1 MTRRPRPHL
10 EQRHDNGSRARP
22 KRTTASAYRNA
33 ALLIAALALA
43 AVPSCDRNCTGC
55 GAGAEAADPPNKP
68 PTATA
73 QSVVVEEDAS
83 IAIQLA
89 GTDPDGSVT
98 GYRVVDQPQ
107 QGTLTGT
114 APALTY
120 TPAADFN
127 GTDSFTFVATDNRGA
142 DSDPAQVSIEVTP
155 VNDSPVATAQEVDV
169 SEDGSVAIELSGTDP
184 DGSVTGYRV
193 VDQPQQGTLTGTAP
207 ALTYTPAA
215 DFNGTDS
222 FTFVA
227 TDNQGADSDPAQV
240 SIEVTPVNDSP
251 VATAREVDVS
261 EDGSVAIELSGTD
274 AEGSIGGY
282 EVVTEPENGELSGD
296 PPSLTYTP
304 NMDFN
309 GTDGFLFSVVDGDDV
324 TSEPARVSINVTP
337 VNDAPVAV
345 AQSLTIT
352 DGESID
358 IVLEG
363 TDIDGTVES
372 YEVLTEAQHGT
383 LTRTPPEVTYTP
395 NADFSGQDTF
405 TFNVTDNEGA
415 TSASAEVVIE
425 VAAPCA
431 DDRDVLEALYHATS
445 GDDWG
450 ENSGW
455 LTAEE
460 LHDWHGVRVE
470 GGCVVRI
477 LLPDNGLQGTIPW
490 QLMNLR
496 GLRAL
501 GLGGNSLSGAI
512 PPELG
517 NLTDLVGLDLG
528 LVCNVIDCRSNE
540 LTGAIPW
547 QLGNLTNLQTLDLGG
562 NQLTESIPAE
572 LGNLTRLEWM
582 VLSGNQLTG
591 SIPDEIGNL
600 ANLEHLDLALNRLT
614 GPIPKAF
621 GNLTQI
627 VRMSLGTNQLT
638 GAIPAEL
645 DNLENLRDLYLSNNQ
660 LSGPIPGWLPRH
672 IDLRR
677 LHLAHNELE
686 GSIPPELANIEYLQ
700 SLDLAANKLTGSI
713 PEELGRMPHLWSLSL
728 NDNALTGSIPATLG
742 MLPMTEGTLQ
752 LAGNDLS
759 GTVPV
764 EIADLTELWILGL
777 DRNQLSGRLPA
788 AMTGMTRLR
797 VLLFDDNDGL
807 CAPADEDFQTW
818 LEGVNRS
825 TGPTCE

>member
-1 MTRRPRPHL
+1 M
-10 EQRHDNGSRARP
+10 
-22 KRTTASAYRNA
+22 
-33 ALLIAALALA
+33 A
-43 AVPSCDRNCTGC
+43 AVSSCDRNCVGC
-55 GAGAEAADPPNKP
+55 GAKAADPPNQP

-470 GGCVVRI
+470 DGCVVGI
-477 LLPDNGLQGTIPW
+477 LLPDNGLRGTIPW

-501 GLGGNSLSGAI
+501 GLDGNSLSGAI

-528 LVCNVIDCRSNE
+528 PVCNVVDCRSNE

-547 QLGNLTNLQTLDLGG
+547 QLGNLTNLQILELGG

-582 VLSGNQLTG
+582 DLSANQLTG

-600 ANLEHLDLALNRLT
+600 ANLEHLGLALNRLT

-627 VRMSLGTNQLT
+627 VRMALGTNQLT

-700 SLDLAANKLTGSI
+700 SLDLSANKLTGSI
-713 PEELGRMPHLWSLSL
+713 PEELGRLSHLWSLSL

-797 VLLFDDNDGL
+797 VLFFDDNDGL

>member
-1 MTRRPRPHL
+1 MRRRPRPHL

-33 ALLIAALALA
+33 ALLIAALGLA
-43 AVPSCDRNCTGC
+43 AVPSCNRNCAGC
-55 GAGAEAADPPNKP
+55 GAEAAGPPNQP

-251 VATAREVDVS
+251 VATAQEVDVS

-352 DGESID
+352 DEESID

-383 LTRTPPEVTYTP
+383 LTGTPPEVTYTP

-425 VAAPCA
+425 VAPCA

-460 LHDWHGVRVE
+460 LRDWHGVRVE

-477 LLPDNGLQGTIPW
+477 LLPDNGLRGTIPW

-501 GLGGNSLSGAI
+501 GLDGNSLSGAI

-517 NLTDLVGLDLG
+517 NLTDLVDLNLG
-528 LVCNVIDCRSNE
+528 QVCNVIECRSNE

-547 QLGNLTNLQTLDLGG
+547 QLGNLTNLQTLVLGG

-582 VLSGNQLTG
+582 DLSGNQLTG
-591 SIPDEIGNL
+591 SIPDEIGDL

-627 VRMSLGTNQLT
+627 VRMSLATNQLT

-660 LSGPIPGWLPRH
+660 LSGPIPGWLPRR

-686 GSIPPELANIEYLQ
+686 GSIPPDLANIEHLQ

-713 PEELGRMPHLWSLSL
+713 PEELGRLPQLRLLSL

-742 MLPMTEGTLQ
+742 MLSMTEGTLQ

-797 VLLFDDNDGL
+797 VLFFDDNDGL

>member
-43 AVPSCDRNCTGC
+43 AVPSCDRNCVGC
-55 GAGAEAADPPNKP
+55 GAGAEAADPPNQP

-155 VNDSPVATAQEVDV
+155 VNDSPVATAQAVDV

-227 TDNQGADSDPAQV
+227 TDNRGADSDPAQV

-425 VAAPCA
+425 VAPCA

-470 GGCVVRI
+470 DGCVVGI
-477 LLPDNGLQGTIPW
+477 LLPDNGLRGTIPW

-501 GLGGNSLSGAI
+501 GLDGNSLSGAI

-528 LVCNVIDCRSNE
+528 PVCNVIDCRSNE

-582 VLSGNQLTG
+582 DLSANQLTG

-627 VRMSLGTNQLT
+627 VRMALGTNQLT
-638 GAIPAEL
+638 GALPAEL

-713 PEELGRMPHLWSLSL
+713 PEELGRLSHLRLLSL
-728 NDNALTGSIPATLG
+728 DDNALTGSIPATLG

>member
-1 MTRRPRPHL
+1 MRPRPRPHL

-22 KRTTASAYRNA
+22 KRTTASVYRNA
-33 ALLIAALALA
+33 ALLIAALA
-43 AVPSCDRNCTGC
+43 AVSSCDRNCVGC
-55 GAGAEAADPPNKP
+55 GAKAADPPNQP

-73 QSVVVEEDAS
+73 QSVVVEEEAS

-155 VNDSPVATAQEVDV
+155 VNDSPVATAREVDV

-227 TDNQGADSDPAQV
+227 TDNRGADSDPAQV

-352 DGESID
+352 GGESID

-425 VAAPCA
+425 VASCA

-445 GDDWG
+445 GDDWRF
-450 ENSGW
+450 NSGW

-460 LHDWHGVRVE
+460 LHRWYGVRVE
-470 GGCVVRI
+470 DGCVVGI
-477 LLPDNGLQGTIPW
+477 QLPDNGLQGTIPW

-496 GLRAL
+496 GLRTL
-501 GLGGNSLSGAI
+501 VLDGNSLSGAI

-517 NLTDLVGLDLG
+517 NLTDLVGLNLG

-547 QLGNLTNLQTLDLGG
+547 QLGNLKNLQSLDLGG

-591 SIPDEIGNL
+591 PIPDEIGNL

-627 VRMSLGTNQLT
+627 VYMSLDSNQLT

-645 DNLENLRDLYLSNNQ
+645 DNLENLDDLYLSNNQ

-686 GSIPPELANIEYLQ
+686 GSIPPELANIEHLQ

-713 PEELGRMPHLWSLSL
+713 PEELGRMPHLRSLSL

-742 MLPMTEGTLQ
+742 MWPMTEGTLQ

-818 LEGVNRS
+818 LEGVHRAM
-825 TGPTCE
+825 GPTCE

>member
-33 ALLIAALALA
+33 ALLIAALA
-43 AVPSCDRNCTGC
+43 AVSSCDRNCVGC
-55 GAGAEAADPPNKP
+55 GAKAADPPNQP

-89 GTDPDGSVT
+89 
-98 GYRVVDQPQ
+98 
-107 QGTLTGT
+107 
-114 APALTY
+114 
-120 TPAADFN
+120 
-127 GTDSFTFVATDNRGA
+127 
-142 DSDPAQVSIEVTP
+142 
-155 VNDSPVATAQEVDV
+155 
-169 SEDGSVAIELSGTDP
+169 GTDP

-470 GGCVVRI
+470 DGCVVGI
-477 LLPDNGLQGTIPW
+477 LLPDNGLRGTIPW

-501 GLGGNSLSGAI
+501 GLDGNSLSGAI

-528 LVCNVIDCRSNE
+528 PVCNVIDCRSNE

-547 QLGNLTNLQTLDLGG
+547 QLGNLTNLQILELGG

-582 VLSGNQLTG
+582 DLSANQLTG

-600 ANLEHLDLALNRLT
+600 ANLEHLGLALNRLT

-627 VRMSLGTNQLT
+627 VRMALGTNQLT

-700 SLDLAANKLTGSI
+700 SLDLSANKLTGSI
-713 PEELGRMPHLWSLSL
+713 PEELGRLSHLWSLSL

>member
-1 MTRRPRPHL
+1 MRPRLRPHL

-43 AVPSCDRNCTGC
+43 AVSSCDRNCVGC
-55 GAGAEAADPPNKP
+55 GAKAADPPNQP

-155 VNDSPVATAQEVDV
+155 VNDPPVATAQ
-169 SEDGSVAIELSGTDP
+169 
-184 DGSVTGYRV
+184 
-193 VDQPQQGTLTGTAP
+193 
-207 ALTYTPAA
+207 
-215 DFNGTDS
+215 
-222 FTFVA
+222 
-227 TDNQGADSDPAQV
+227 
-240 SIEVTPVNDSP
+240 
-251 VATAREVDVS
+251 EVDVS

-309 GTDGFLFSVVDGDDV
+309 GTDGFSFSVVDGDDV

-352 DGESID
+352 DEESID

-383 LTRTPPEVTYTP
+383 LTGTPPEVTYTP

-425 VAAPCA
+425 VAPCA

-450 ENSGW
+450 D
-455 LTAEE
+455 L
-460 LHDWHGVRVE
+460 
-470 GGCVVRI
+470 I
-477 LLPDNGLQGTIPW
+477 
-490 QLMNLR
+490 
-496 GLRAL
+496 
-501 GLGGNSLSGAI
+501 
-512 PPELG
+512 
-517 NLTDLVGLDLG
+517 LVGWRPRSCATGTGCASRADASSASNYQTMG
-528 LVCNVIDCRSNE
+528 CRARS
-540 LTGAIPW
+540 
-547 QLGNLTNLQTLDLGG
+547 
-562 NQLTESIPAE
+562 
-572 LGNLTRLEWM
+572 R
-582 VLSGNQLTG
+582 G
-591 SIPDEIGNL
+591 S
-600 ANLEHLDLALNRLT
+600 
-614 GPIPKAF
+614 
-621 GNLTQI
+621 
-627 VRMSLGTNQLT
+627 
-638 GAIPAEL
+638 
-645 DNLENLRDLYLSNNQ
+645 
-660 LSGPIPGWLPRH
+660 
-672 IDLRR
+672 
-677 LHLAHNELE
+677 
-686 GSIPPELANIEYLQ
+686 
-700 SLDLAANKLTGSI
+700 
-713 PEELGRMPHLWSLSL
+713 
-728 NDNALTGSIPATLG
+728 
-742 MLPMTEGTLQ
+742 
-752 LAGNDLS
+752 
-759 GTVPV
+759 
-764 EIADLTELWILGL
+764 
-777 DRNQLSGRLPA
+777 
-788 AMTGMTRLR
+788 
-797 VLLFDDNDGL
+797 
-807 CAPADEDFQTW
+807 
-818 LEGVNRS
+818 
-825 TGPTCE
+825 